1 MRPQDYEKSGKPDN
15 VMPDGEK
22 MFELAEQL
30 RMLREQ
36 KEAAERQLQEINA
49 KIDETDY
56 RLSELMAESETQNF
70 TRGGVMFY
78 LVTKTRASAVAGC
91 TEELFAAL
99 RREGY
104 GELVTE
110 TVNANS
116 LSSFVKEQIEENE
129 DILPDWL
136 SGLVNVFEKTSVAVR
151 KASKKQL

>member
-1 MRPQDYEKSGKPDN
+1 MQLQDYEESGKLDGA
-15 VMPDGEK
+15 MPDGEK

-30 RMLREQ
+30 RALREQ
-36 KEAAERQLQEINA
+36 KEAAEQRLRELSA

-70 TRGGVMFY
+70 TRGGVTYY
-78 LVTKTRASAVAGC
+78 LVTKTRASAAAGRK
-91 TEELFAAL
+91 EELFAAL

-104 GELVTE
+104 GELVME

-116 LSSFVKEQIEENE
+116 LSSFVKERIEENE

-136 SGLVNVFEKTSVAVR
+136 SGLVNVFEKTSVGMR
-151 KASKKQL
+151 KASK